1 MKNGKRGTMATS
13 AAASGNDGAAVNLWV
28 VGSIGIDDIAT
39 PKEARRDVLGGSV
52 TYACAAA
59 SFFAR
64 VGAVGVVGSD
74 FPQTFMARYR
84 SFGIDLAGLQR
95 RPGATFRWS
104 GVYEADFINR
114 RTLKTELG
122 VFGEFKPELPETFRG
137 APYVLLGNI
146 SPELQEHV
154 LDQATGAAFVVA
166 DTMDLWIN
174 IAREALGRVI
184 ARVNMVMLNDSEA
197 RLLTGHRNLKEC
209 ARRILDAGP
218 EYVVIKKGEH
228 GAHLFSKNGIAII
241 PAYPVDDVTDPT
253 GAGDT
258 FAGGFLGWLSR
269 SGRTD
274 EAAIRSGLLIG
285 ATVASFGVEAFSLER
300 LERLTLREIDARR
313 DELKAM
319 TVIQD
324 L

>member
-1 MKNGKRGTMATS
+1 MKNEQQQTLTTP
-13 AAASGNDGAAVNLWV
+13 AAASKAGTDTVNLWV

-39 PKEARRDVLGGSV
+39 PKEARRGVLGGSV

-74 FPQTFMARYR
+74 FPQAFMARYR
-84 SFGIDLAGLQR
+84 SFGIIWRDCKR
-95 RPGATFRWS
+95 RTGATFRWS
-104 GVYEADFINR
+104 GVYEEDFINR
-114 RTLKTELG
+114 RTLRTELG
-122 VFGEFKPELPETFRG
+122 VFGEFKPELPETFRD

-154 LDQATGAAFVVA
+154 LDQATGARFVVA

-174 IAREALGRVI
+174 IAREALDRVI
-184 ARVNMVMLNDSEA
+184 ARVNLLMLNDSEA
-197 RLLTGHRNLKEC
+197 RLLTGRHNLKEC
-209 ARRILDAGP
+209 ARRILDSGP

-228 GAHLFSKNGIAII
+228 GAHLFSKSGVAII

-274 EAAIRSGLLIG
+274 EAAIRAGLLIG

-300 LERLTLREIDARR
+300 LERLTPGEIDARR

-319 TVIQD
+319 TVVEN

>member
-1 MKNGKRGTMATS
+1 MTSEKQKRACTMAKTGSGAS
-13 AAASGNDGAAVNLWV
+13 AVDLWV

-59 SFFAR
+59 SFFSR

-74 FPQTFMARYR
+74 FPQAFMKRYQ
-84 SFGIDLAGLQR
+84 SFGIDLAGLQKT
-95 RPGATFRWS
+95 PGATFRWG
-104 GVYEADFINR
+104 GVYEDDFIAR

-122 VFGEFKPELPETFRG
+122 VFADFKPELPESFRDT
-137 APYVLLGNI
+137 PYVLLGNI
-146 SPELQEHV
+146 SPDLQEHV
-154 LDQATGAAFVVA
+154 LDQATGATFVVA

-174 IAREALGRVI
+174 IAREALDRVI
-184 ARVNMVMLNDSEA
+184 ARVNMLMLNDSEA
-197 RLLTGHRNLKEC
+197 RLLTGHHNLKEC
-209 ARRILDAGP
+209 AARILSAGP
-218 EYVVIKKGEH
+218 DYVVIKKGEH
-228 GAHLFSKNGIAII
+228 GAQLFSKKGIAIT
-241 PAYPVDDVTDPT
+241 PAYPVDTVIDPT

-269 SGRTD
+269 AGRTD
-274 EAAIRSGLLIG
+274 EAAIRAGLLMG

-300 LERLTLREIDARR
+300 LEHLTPAEIDARR
-313 DELKAM
+313 DALKAM
-319 TVIQD
+319 TLIED